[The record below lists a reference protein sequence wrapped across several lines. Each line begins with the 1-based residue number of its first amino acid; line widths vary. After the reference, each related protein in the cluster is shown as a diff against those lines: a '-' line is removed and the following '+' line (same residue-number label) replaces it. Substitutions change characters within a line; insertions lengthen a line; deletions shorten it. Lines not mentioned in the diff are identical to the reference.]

1 MSTCLSCHENRKQSK
16 YNFAGECFSRGCPV
30 VDDSRWSFYVVSQS
44 VKKKIGTFEIKCY
57 GMGLRIPWKNKV
69 NNADNTRDLN
79 IGERWL
85 LNRIM
90 TRKFRY
96 VVHVKR
102 HSCLEKKKTVME
114 DWVPE
119 RRGEGRGTNAEV
131 TQNNENT
138 LKDGVCS
145 MANQ

>member
-1 MSTCLSCHENRKQSK
+1 MSSVT
-16 YNFAGECFSRGCPV
+16 V
-30 VDDSRWSFYVVSQS
+30 V
-44 VKKKIGTFEIKCY
+44 
-57 GMGLRIPWKNKV
+57 L
-69 NNADNTRDLN
+69 
-79 IGERWL
+79 
-85 LNRIM
+85 
-90 TRKFRY
+90 
-96 VVHVKR
+96 
-102 HSCLEKKKTVME
+102 KKKTVME